1 MRKTIFSLVVGTI
14 ILLLGINI
22 SNLIIDLNKTEIT
35 YNNESLTSVYAQ
47 KISNKS
53 NSMILNS
60 SGKLISSKRINLFSE
75 VSGIVKV
82 NRKKKFKEGN
92 SFKKNEISKRVFS
105 IKPGK
110 DVRIIFPAN
119 LEVSKKS

>member
-14 ILLLGINI
+14 ILLLGIYI

-53 NSMILNS
+53 S
-60 SGKLISSKRINLFSE
+60 SSVI
-75 VSGIVKV
+75 
-82 NRKKKFKEGN
+82 
-92 SFKKNEISKRVFS
+92 
-105 IKPGK
+105 
-110 DVRIIFPAN
+110 
-119 LEVSKKS
+119 

>member
-14 ILLLGINI
+14 ILLLGIYI

-82 NRKKKFKEGN
+82 NRRKKL
-92 SFKKNEISKRVFS
+92 KRV
-105 IKPGK
+105 I
-110 DVRIIFPAN
+110 
-119 LEVSKKS
+119 LLKKMKY

>member
-14 ILLLGINI
+14 ILLLGIYI

-60 SGKLISSKRINLFSE
+60 SGKLISSKKLICSVKCVL
-75 VSGIVKV
+75 KV
-82 NRKKKFKEGN
+82 NRR
-92 SFKKNEISKRVFS
+92 KNLKR
-105 IKPGK
+105 
-110 DVRIIFPAN
+110 
-119 LEVSKKS
+119 